1 MADSQLDAD
10 LKAAKL
16 RVRALPL
23 WRRMVLA
30 RERAVEIELGYMPM
44 NKEKTN
50 MTEVLICGSDD
61 IEVDA
66 GYPSTRERTTVPDG
80 YWDNVPGGEGYD
92 DGKRYSD
99 DSDDL

>member
-1 MADSQLDAD
+1 MVDFRLDTD
-10 LKAAKL
+10 LAVAKL
-16 RVRALPL
+16 RVKALPL
-23 WRRMVLA
+23 WRRMA
-30 RERAVEIELGYMPM
+30 ISRERAVEIELGYIPM

-50 MTEVLICGSDD
+50 MTDVLICGSDD
-61 IEVDA
+61 IEVDM
-66 GYPSTRERTTVPDG
+66 GYPSTQERTTVPDG